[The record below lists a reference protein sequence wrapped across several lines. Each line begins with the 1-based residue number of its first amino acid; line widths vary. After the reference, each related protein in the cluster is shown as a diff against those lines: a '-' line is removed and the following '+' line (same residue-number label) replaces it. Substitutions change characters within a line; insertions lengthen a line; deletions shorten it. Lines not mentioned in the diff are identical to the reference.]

1 MGTSTLESSTSETIT
16 NAGTTR
22 GVSRRREFGGRHRH
36 GLRTRWA
43 AVGAAVA
50 VTLGAGAG
58 LRIVGAEGEA
68 SAFVPVTPTRILDTR
83 PGVDVGLDGPFVS
96 ATSRDLQVTGN
107 VPTATTPQ
115 TVVPEGA
122 TAVVL
127 NVTVVAPTADGFL
140 SVRPSGTPG
149 APTTSNLNFSAGDI
163 IPNAVTVALPASGM
177 IEVTYDAFGDVGP
190 TTNVLADVTG
200 FYVLGSGVPGP
211 QGPKG
216 DPGAQGPKGD
226 PGAQGP
232 KGDPGTP
239 APTGLLPI
247 AMGTVASG
255 PPFSSA
261 SLKGVVSVSRPST
274 GLYEITLS
282 AGAYTGNTMPVSVT
296 PRCSTAATFRTT
308 ASGDGQRLQVRIQ
321 RASDQAEINCGFSF
335 VVFKV

>member
-1 MGTSTLESSTSETIT
+1 MDTTSV
-16 NAGTTR
+16 TR
-22 GVSRRREFGGRHRH
+22 PTPGLDAR
-36 GLRTRWA
+36 GLRPGNRRA
-43 AVGAAVA
+43 GFSAGVAVAMLLAVVAGGAAMRLA
-50 VTLGAGAG
+50 SADSNATT
-58 LRIVGAEGEA
+58 
-68 SAFVPVTPTRILDTR
+68 SAFVPVTPVRILDTR